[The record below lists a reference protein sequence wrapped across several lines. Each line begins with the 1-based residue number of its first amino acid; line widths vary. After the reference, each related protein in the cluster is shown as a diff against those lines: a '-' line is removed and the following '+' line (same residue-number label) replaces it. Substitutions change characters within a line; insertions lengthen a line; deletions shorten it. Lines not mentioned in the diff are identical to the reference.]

1 MSDENLEIVRGIF
14 DEWGR
19 GNFRAGT
26 ERFDPYSTLVLRP
39 ELPEAGGHH
48 GPEAIRAYME
58 RFLGAW
64 EKVVIKGEEF
74 IAAGDSVFV
83 AVHQVATGKGSGA
96 TVEMRYFQL
105 WTLRGGVVLRVE
117 SIPER
122 SDALEAAGLS
132 E

>member
-1 MSDENLEIVRGIF
+1 MADENVEIVRGIL

-26 ERFDPYSTLVLRP
+26 ERFDPYSTLVLRSDF
-39 ELPEAGGHH
+39 PEAGGHH
-48 GPEAIRAYME
+48 GPEEIRAYME
-58 RFLGAW
+58 GFLGAW
-64 EKVVIKGEEF
+64 EKVVIEPEEF
-74 IAAGDSVFV
+74 IAAGDSVVV

-96 TVEMRYFQL
+96 PVEMRYFSV

-117 SIPER
+117 HIFER

>member
-1 MSDENLEIVRGIF
+1 MSEQNVEIVRAIL

-26 ERFDPYSTLVLRP
+26 ERFDADTTLVLRSDF
-39 ELPEAGGHH
+39 PEAGGHH
-48 GPEAIRAYME
+48 GPEGIRAYMQ

-74 IAAGDSVFV
+74 IAAGDSVVV

-96 TVEMRYFQL
+96 PVEMRYFQV
-105 WTLRGGVVLRVE
+105 WSLRGGVVLRME
-117 SIPER
+117 SIIER
-122 SDALEAAGLS
+122 SDAFEAAGIS